1 MNVKK
6 KMIVAAIMATMFSV
20 SVGFP
25 QTAEAGIF
33 GDIGKSIGDVFGK
46 GKGGGINVGGSI
58 EDTIKNT
65 AKDAIKKAAKEAL
78 AKALNVD
85 IDKISD
91 KKASMMQNLSNA
103 TICYL
108 QSYINVSKAFNLDSG
123 NRQRMEAAANN
134 LRNDRTNFGSIKAAA
149 DATYFDPKKFDERVK
164 QMTAEVVSPEEAEKI
179 NGHLQAAKT
188 QRQAANIYK
197 VLALRDA
204 GFVLSGALKNL
215 TKANKFSDLKHM
227 SNTFKDLSETA
238 KAAKAI
244 LGEMDKKRKLL
255 TGVLKN
261 YEKKN
266 NIKDVSDEEAKK
278 QVANLVMQ

>member
-1 MNVKK
+1 MNGKK
-6 KMIVAAIMATMFSV
+6 KMIAAAIMATSFYV

-33 GDIGKSIGDVFGK
+33 DDIGKSIGDVFGK
-46 GKGGGINVGGSI
+46 GGGGGGSI
-58 EDTIKNT
+58 EDAVKDTVKN
-65 AKDAIKKAAKEAL
+65 AMKKAAKEAL

-91 KKASMMQNLSNA
+91 KKASMMKNLSNA
-103 TICYL
+103 ARCYL
-108 QSYINVSKAFNLDSG
+108 YSCVNVYAAFDLDSG
-123 NRQRMEAAANN
+123 ERQRMEAAFNN
-134 LRNDRTNFGSIKAAA
+134 LGYDRTNLGSIKAAINA
-149 DATYFDPKKFDERVK
+149 ANPDGKRIEEVSK
-164 QMTAEVVSPEEAEKI
+164 QKAETANAEELAKI
-179 NGHLQAAKT
+179 NGHLKAAKA

-215 TKANKFSDLKHM
+215 SKANKFSDLKHM
-227 SNTFKDLSETA
+227 SDTFKDLSETA
-238 KAAKAI
+238 KAAKVI
-244 LGEMDKKRKLL
+244 MSDMDKKRKLL
-255 TGVLKN
+255 SGALKN

-278 QVANLVMQ
+278 MTANLVMQ